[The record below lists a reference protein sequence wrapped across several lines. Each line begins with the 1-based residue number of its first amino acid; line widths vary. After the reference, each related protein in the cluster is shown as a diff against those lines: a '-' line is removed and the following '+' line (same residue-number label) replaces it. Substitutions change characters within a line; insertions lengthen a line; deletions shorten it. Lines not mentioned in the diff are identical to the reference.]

1 MIKQGIVRCS
11 KRITAK
17 ATCNLPIPLSQGN
30 QLPIS
35 CMSFQTWFMLTQ
47 ALYLNVF
54 PTEKQVLLS
63 DTLEEQRFFLS
74 L

>member
-1 MIKQGIVRCS
+1 MIKKGIFRYS

-17 ATCNLPIPLSQGN
+17 AKSNLRIPLSQGN

-35 CMSFQTWFMLTQ
+35 YMSFQIWFRHTQ
-47 ALYLNVF
+47 ALCVNMF
-54 PTEKQVLLS
+54 PTEKQVVLS

>member
-1 MIKQGIVRCS
+1 MIKQGIFRCS

-17 ATCNLPIPLSQGN
+17 AKSNLPIPLSQGN

-35 CMSFQTWFMLTQ
+35 CMSFQIWFMHTQ
-47 ALYLNVF
+47 ALCLNVF
-54 PTEKQVLLS
+54 PTEKQVVLS